1 MAERVCPKLPIMW
14 GRDTLTT
21 LMSMTARK
29 VPAITATV
37 TTYCCPRDVGRS
49 CWRGL
54 GVEAPT
60 RMTLSLPPCRSPAPL
75 GPRRDLDCAQ
85 RRAPGGVA
93 APLARTARH
102 AGDVGAGGVH
112 GR

>member
-1 MAERVCPKLPIMW
+1 MW
-14 GRDTLTT
+14 GRETLTT

-37 TTYCCPRDVGRS
+37 TTYCCPRDVGCS
-49 CWRGL
+49 CRRGL

-85 RRAPGGVA
+85 RRAPGPA
-93 APLARTARH
+93 CRAIPLLRARP
-102 AGDVGAGGVH
+102 DDPLLVC
-112 GR
+112 